1 MTLKN
6 TKYIFFIIS
15 LLIGFAI
22 YLQYEISNN
31 TEKLKILELNKA
43 NSYAKNIAAYLQSEI
58 KGNLSQYLLEQINQ
72 RSKYNKILHTFM
84 SKEFKYIFLIKKDLK
99 GYYRFLLDGDTE
111 DPAEFNSIFFPN
123 NKKYDEVYN
132 TQESQIIEHSKGVE
146 EVWLSLLYPIVN
158 HNETEALLIID
169 LSEIYGKKLSNFN
182 NPMQDIVF
190 YMQLFLALSSIFLL
204 AVFFNFYVL
213 KKSLLEDSLT
223 TAKTK
228 MYLREFFEVKK
239 ESAYNFILIDIDSFR
254 VVNEKYGINAGDTI
268 LQEFV
273 REIEYRLDKMSVITR
288 LNGAEFML
296 AIPKDKGEISTVTQ
310 ILFRQLSEK
319 KYLIDNTT
327 VSLSLSMS
335 AIDTPIGIK
344 SLMEIESILE
354 HNMLQ
359 IKSSGK
365 NRYVVINQNVENE
378 LRYKNMN
385 YISQRLENEDLI
397 CLYQPIYDIDTDTF
411 VKFEALVRLVDRE
424 KNELISPH
432 YFVDTIRS
440 TYRYIK
446 MSRLVFKE
454 VFKVLH
460 TYEKVNISLNL
471 DLFDLYNE
479 ELMDFINLELYN
491 NRKVANRLTFEIL
504 EKHEIRDFAH
514 VSLIFQKLKTYGSK
528 IAIDDFG
535 SGHSNYIYL
544 IKLDIDILKLDGSL
558 IHALKEDPARAKI
571 VLSSICDLAKKQGYE
586 VVAEFVSDKELYEEV
601 KKLGIRYV
609 QGYYLGK
616 PEPIEEYCTEKKE
629 PKALSS

>member
-6 TKYIFFIIS
+6 TKYIFFIIA
-15 LLIGFAI
+15 LLVGFAV

-31 TEKLKILELNKA
+31 TEKLKILELDKA
-43 NSYAKNIAAYLQSEI
+43 NSYAKNIVEYLQSEI
-58 KGNLSQYLLEQINQ
+58 KGDISRYFSDNTSQ
-72 RSKYNKILHTFM
+72 RSEYNKILHTFM

-99 GYYRFLLDGDTE
+99 NHYRFLLDGDTA
-111 DPAEFNSIFFPN
+111 DPVEFNSIFFPK
-123 NKKYDEVYN
+123 NKRYDEVYN
-132 TQESQIIEHSKGVE
+132 TQQSQIIEHSEGVE
-146 EVWLSLLYPIVN
+146 EVWLSLLYPVVKN
-158 HNETEALLIID
+158 NDTEALLVID
-169 LSEIYGKKLSNFN
+169 LSETYGKKLSSFN

-190 YMQLFLALSSIFLL
+190 YMQLFLLLSSIFLL
-204 AVFFNFYVL
+204 ATIFNVYIL
-213 KKSLLEDSLT
+213 RKSLLEDKLT
-223 TAKTK
+223 DAKTK
-228 MYLREFFEVKK
+228 MYLREFFEVKN
-239 ESAYNFILIDIDSFR
+239 ESDYNFILIDIDSFR
-254 VVNEKYGINAGDTI
+254 VVNEKYGVTAGDTI

-273 REIEYRLDKMSVITR
+273 REMEYRLDKLSVVTR
-288 LNGAEFML
+288 LNGAEFIL
-296 AIPKDKGEISTVTQ
+296 AIPKEKGNIETVAK

-319 KYLIDNTT
+319 NYLVDNTAF
-327 VSLSLSMS
+327 SLNLSMS
-335 AIDTPIGIK
+335 AIDTPVGIK
-344 SLMEIESILE
+344 SLMEIESMLE
-354 HNMLQ
+354 HSMLE

-365 NRYVVINQNVENE
+365 NRYIVINQNVENE
-378 LRYKNMN
+378 LRYKNMD
-385 YISQRLENEDLI
+385 YISQRLDRGDLI
-397 CLYQPIYDIDTDTF
+397 CLYQPIYDIETDRF
-411 VKFEALVRLVDRE
+411 VKFEALVRLVDKE
-424 KNELISPH
+424 KNKLISPH

-454 VFKVLH
+454 VFHVLH
-460 TYEKVNISLNL
+460 QYENVNVSLNL

-514 VSLIFQKLKTYGSK
+514 VSLIFQKLRTYGSK

-558 IHALKEDPARAKI
+558 INALKEDPERAKV
-571 VLSSICDLAKKQGYE
+571 VLSSICALAKVQGYE
-586 VVAEFVSDKELYEEV
+586 VVAEFISDKELYDEV

-616 PEPIEEYCTEKKE
+616 PKPIDEYYSEEK
-629 PKALSS
+629 

>member
-1 MTLKN
+1 
-6 TKYIFFIIS
+6 
-15 LLIGFAI
+15 
-22 YLQYEISNN
+22 
-31 TEKLKILELNKA
+31 
-43 NSYAKNIAAYLQSEI
+43 
-58 KGNLSQYLLEQINQ
+58 
-72 RSKYNKILHTFM
+72 M
-84 SKEFKYIFLIKKDLK
+84 SKEFKYIFLIKKDPK
-99 GYYRFLLDGDTE
+99 NHYRFLLDGDTE
-111 DPAEFNSIFFPN
+111 DPVEFNSIFFPK
-123 NKKYDEVYN
+123 NKKYDEVYT
-132 TQESQIIEHSKGVE
+132 TQQAQIIEHSEGVE
-146 EVWLSLLYPIVN
+146 EVWLSLLYPVVN
-158 HNETEALLIID
+158 NNDTEALLVID
-169 LSEIYGKKLSNFN
+169 LSKIYGKKLSSFN

-204 AVFFNFYVL
+204 ATFFNFYVL
-213 KKSLLEDSLT
+213 KKSLLEDGLT
-223 TAKTK
+223 SAKTK
-228 MYLREFFEVKK
+228 MYLREFFEVKH
-239 ESAYNFILIDIDSFR
+239 ESDYNFILIDIDNFR
-254 VVNEKYGINAGDTI
+254 VVNEKYGVMAGDTI

-273 REIEYRLDKMSVITR
+273 REMEYRLDNASVVTR

-296 AIPKDKGEISTVTQ
+296 AIPKEKGDIETVAK

-319 KYLIDNTT
+319 NYLLHNDAF
-327 VSLSLSMS
+327 SLKISMS
-335 AIDTPIGIK
+335 AIDTPAGIK

-354 HNMLQ
+354 HSMLE

-365 NRYVVINQNVENE
+365 NRYIVINQNVENE
-378 LRYKNMN
+378 LRYKNMD
-385 YISQRLENEDLI
+385 YISQRLDKEDLL
-397 CLYQPIYDIDTDTF
+397 CLYQPIYDIETDRF
-411 VKFEALVRLVDRE
+411 VKFEALVRLIDKE
-424 KNELISPH
+424 KNRLISPN

-454 VFKVLH
+454 VFTVLNQ
-460 TYEKVNISLNL
+460 YEDVHVSLNL

-558 IHALKEDPARAKI
+558 INALKEDPERAKV
-571 VLSSICDLAKKQGYE
+571 VLSSICALAKKQGYE
-586 VVAEFVSDKELYEEV
+586 VIAEFISDKELYEEV

-616 PEPIEEYCTEKKE
+616 PKPIEEYYAEDKE
-629 PKALSS
+629 HKALSS